1 MMDYT
6 TIQEV
11 TQEGRI
17 KEVDGSGA
25 PTNAAENA
33 LLRRLITRAS
43 RRIDH
48 HCTGRSSLDADNYF
62 LAETKTQERI
72 VGWLNSYGDL
82 TFYLHKP
89 YITAVTAIS
98 YTLDL
103 GAAYND
109 LTAADLARCW
119 IDGSPLITIRMGIV
133 TRPQKVYG
141 KITYAG
147 GLAATVADLPD
158 DIRGAASMLTLR
170 LYRMGE
176 TGMSDE
182 VGVTDLG
189 TIIYTTALPIDV
201 ADALRDYVRAA
212 PWSYAP

>member
-1 MMDYT
+1 MDYT

-17 KEVDGSGA
+17 KEVDGAGA
-25 PTNAAENA
+25 PTNAAEKA
-33 LLRRLITRAS
+33 LLNRLITRAS

-48 HCTGRSSLDADNYF
+48 HCTGRQTLDANNYF
-62 LAETKTQERI
+62 YSETKTAEPF

-98 YTLDL
+98 WTPDL
-103 GAAYND
+103 GTAYAD
-109 LTAADLARCW
+109 LSAADLARCW
-119 IDGSPLITIRMGIV
+119 IDGSPLITVRMGIAS
-133 TRPQKVYG
+133 RPQKVYG

-147 GLAATVADLPD
+147 GLSATPAGLPD
-158 DIRGAASMLTLR
+158 DLRGAATMLTLR

-201 ADALRDYVRAA
+201 VNALLDYVRAA